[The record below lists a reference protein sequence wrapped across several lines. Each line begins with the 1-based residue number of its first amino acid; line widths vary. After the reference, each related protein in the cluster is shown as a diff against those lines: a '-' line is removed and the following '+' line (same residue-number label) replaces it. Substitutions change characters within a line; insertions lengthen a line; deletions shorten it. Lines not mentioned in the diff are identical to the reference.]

1 MDASIS
7 LTAYITEWLT
17 TFKQTTVK
25 QSTYDRLLTSVKAL
39 EGFAIAYKPIG
50 EITYI
55 DIQQYVND
63 LTKRGYGLSTI
74 KKQMR
79 IVTAPLKQ
87 ASALHIIPADPGI
100 GIRLPSRYNVTKP
113 ERLIEAYTDKEQTA
127 LLNVLSSGR
136 RNGYS
141 AIALMIETGLR
152 VGEALALRWQ
162 DVQLSRK
169 RINVRNTV
177 VRLANK
183 KKSFVQDRVKSER
196 SKRTVPLTPE
206 AMKLLERLFERRKS
220 EWVFTNDGGER
231 LSYEALRYQTRIA
244 CQEAGIEYR
253 GEHVFRHTFATNCYH
268 KGVDVK
274 ILSRLLGHAD
284 VNITYNLYIHLY
296 GDGFDEMY
304 SALVG
309 NG

>member
-1 MDASIS
+1 MNASIS
-7 LTAYITEWLT
+7 LTSYIAEWLA
-17 TFKQTTVK
+17 TFKETTVK

-39 EGFAIAYKPIG
+39 EGYTIASMPIG
-50 EITYI
+50 EITSI
-55 DIQQYVND
+55 DIQHYVND

-87 ASALHIIPADPGI
+87 ASALHIIPADPGV
-100 GIRLPSRYNVTKP
+100 GIRLPSRYNVAKP
-113 ERLIEAYTDKEQTA
+113 ERLIEAYTAQEQTA

-136 RNGYS
+136 RTGYF
-141 AIALMIETGLR
+141 AIMLMIETGLR
-152 VGEALALRWQ
+152 VGEVLALRWQ
-162 DVQLSRK
+162 DVQLARK

-183 KKSFVQDRVKSER
+183 KQSFVQDSVKSESSR
-196 SKRTVPLTPE
+196 RTIPLTPE
-206 AMKLLERLFERRKS
+206 AINILEEQYARRTN
-220 EWVFTNDGGER
+220 EWVFTNDDGER
-231 LSYEALRYQTRIA
+231 LSYEALRYQTRKA
-244 CQEAGIEYR
+244 CDEAGIEYR

-268 KGVDVK
+268 KGIDVK

-304 SALVG
+304 EALVG